1 MTLTCNVFRKR
12 IPLQKKDRM
21 QAGTVLIV
29 DDNKSVL
36 TSLELLLEDAFEQ
49 VETASNPNR
58 ILSVLDTMSI
68 DLVIL
73 DMNFSAG
80 VNTGNEGLFWLRRI
94 QEIVPGL
101 PVVMLTAYG
110 DVELAVKALKS
121 GATDFILKPW
131 DNDILLDKIRVALQ
145 AASEKHNKQGAGKS
159 TVARTS
165 EPAMIIGHSPIMMK
179 LIKVVTKV
187 AKTDANVLITGENGT
202 GKEMLAREIHR
213 LSLRSRREMIHVDMG
228 AVSESLFESE
238 LFGHEKG
245 AFTDAKE
252 CRTGKFEAASG
263 STLFLDEIG
272 NLPIGLQAKLLAV
285 LQNREI
291 TRLGSNRKIAVDI
304 RLIAATN
311 RNLPEMVAQSA
322 FRQDLFYRINTI
334 QIEIPPLRNR
344 REDIPIFVDY
354 FLKKYTVRYK
364 RNGLT
369 FHPQAAAKLEAYD
382 WPGNIRELQ
391 HTIEKAVILA
401 EKNIIRPT
409 DLFIRPGKAVSF
421 SEVPNLGEVERQAIE
436 TAITQNDGNLTAAAE
451 QLGVSRQTLYNKLKR
466 FNL

>member
-1 MTLTCNVFRKR
+1 
-12 IPLQKKDRM
+12 M
-21 QAGTVLIV
+21 QSGTVLIV

-36 TSLELLLEDAFEQ
+36 TSLELLLEDRFER

-58 ILSVLDTMSI
+58 ILSVLDTQPV

-80 VNTGNEGLFWLRRI
+80 VNTGNEGLFWLRRM
-94 QEIVPGL
+94 QEIAPEVP
-101 PVVMLTAYG
+101 VIMLTAYG

-121 GATDFILKPW
+121 GATDFVLKPW
-131 DNDILLDKIRVALQ
+131 DNEVLLEKIEAALKTTEKNERKPS
-145 AASEKHNKQGAGKS
+145 ARKPASSPA
-159 TVARTS
+159 T
-165 EPAMIIGHSPIMMK
+165 EPAMIIGRSPAMLK

-213 LSLRSRREMIHVDMG
+213 LSRRSRKEMINVDMG

-245 AFTDAKE
+245 AFTDARE
-252 CRTGKFEAASG
+252 SRAGKFEAAHG

-272 NLPIGLQAKLLAV
+272 NLPLGLQAKLLAA

-291 TRLGSNRKIAVDI
+291 TRLGSNRKIQVDI

-311 RNLPEMVAQSA
+311 RNLAEMVAQSL
-322 FRQDLFYRINTI
+322 FREDLFYRLNTI
-334 QIEIPPLRNR
+334 QVEIPPLRNR
-344 REDIPIFVDY
+344 REDIGLFADY
-354 FLKKYTVRYK
+354 FMKKYT
-364 RNGLT
+364 GLYQRKELVL
-369 FHPQAAAKLEAYD
+369 HPQALEKLQNYD

-401 EKNIIRPT
+401 EKNSIRAA
-409 DLFIRPGKAVSF
+409 DLFIKPGKAVSF
-421 SEVPNLGEVERQAIE
+421 NEVPNLSEVERQAIE
-436 TAITQNDGNLTAAAE
+436 TAITQNEGNLTAAAE